1 MDNIRINELKIEN
14 VKRVKAFSLKPNENG
29 LTIVGGGNRQG
40 KTSVLDAIAWALGGD
55 KYRPSMP
62 QHEGAETPPYLRVE
76 LSNGLIVE
84 RKGKNSDL
92 KVTDP
97 NGTKSGQQLLNSFIE
112 QLALDLPKFLY
123 SSNKEK
129 AQILLKIIGVGD
141 KLKTLDN
148 EEQKLYQERLT
159 VGRIAEQKR
168 SHAKELVF
176 FPGVPEEPVSAMEL
190 LRQQQ
195 EILKKN
201 DENRKKKE
209 EIEKLQEKAV
219 LLKEQITE
227 LMMQQKQV
235 LSRLETVQREVDTLI
250 DESTEEIEKKIQE
263 VDETNRKVQSNL
275 EKKKADE
282 EAAKYEED
290 YRDLTGRIEKIR
302 SNKKD
307 LLDNA
312 DLPLPDLTV
321 IDGELV
327 YRGQKWDN
335 MSGAEQLIVATSI
348 VRRLNPKCGFVLIDK
363 LEQMDLETLKEFGT
377 WLEREGLQAIA
388 TRVSTGDECSI
399 IIQDGCSARK
409 NTD

>member
-1 MDNIRINELKIEN
+1 
-14 VKRVKAFSLKPNENG
+14 
-29 LTIVGGGNRQG
+29 
-40 KTSVLDAIAWALGGD
+40 
-55 KYRPSMP
+55 
-62 QHEGAETPPYLRVE
+62 
-76 LSNGLIVE
+76 
-84 RKGKNSDL
+84 
-92 KVTDP
+92 
-97 NGTKSGQQLLNSFIE
+97 
-112 QLALDLPKFLY
+112 
-123 SSNKEK
+123 
-129 AQILLKIIGVGD
+129 
-141 KLKTLDN
+141 
-148 EEQKLYQERLT
+148 
-159 VGRIAEQKR
+159 
-168 SHAKELVF
+168 
-176 FPGVPEEPVSAMEL
+176 MEL

-377 WLEREGLQAIA
+377 WLERDGLQAIA